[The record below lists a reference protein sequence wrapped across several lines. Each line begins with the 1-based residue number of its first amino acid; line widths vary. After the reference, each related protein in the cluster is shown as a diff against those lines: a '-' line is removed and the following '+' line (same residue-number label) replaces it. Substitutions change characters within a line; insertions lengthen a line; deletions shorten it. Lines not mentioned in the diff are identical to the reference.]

1 MKAEI
6 QVADGA
12 TVAICTLC
20 NGKFAIEPRKPKHN
34 PIYCPHC
41 KAGLVMTN
49 EEGDYINMYWAPLL
63 THTARKIGEAFHV
76 SQFPSQ
82 AIAEQWA
89 AFEKEHP
96 PEDILDIAKRL
107 FFSLGQNHHNEHL
120 GGLVFRQ
127 IMVMARKQD
136 KFKETKSG
144 LSSSEIEVQFVEA
157 VDPWKQ

>member
-6 QVADGA
+6 QIADGA
-12 TVAICTLC
+12 TIAICTLC

-63 THTARKIGEAFHV
+63 TPTARKIGGAFQV

-96 PEDILDIAKRL
+96 SEDILDIAKRL
-107 FFSLGQNHHNEHL
+107 YATLERNQAGGKL

-127 IMVMARKQD
+127 IIVMARKQD
-136 KFKETKSG
+136 QFKENQSG